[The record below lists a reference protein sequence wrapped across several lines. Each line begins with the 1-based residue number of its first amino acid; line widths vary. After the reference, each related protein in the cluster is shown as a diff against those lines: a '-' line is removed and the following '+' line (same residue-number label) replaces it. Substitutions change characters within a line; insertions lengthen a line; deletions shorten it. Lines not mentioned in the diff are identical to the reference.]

1 MTERTA
7 DPQGQF
13 TRVFLHLSYT
23 TLMITVVAG
32 ASLPEEGQGAVTPPP
47 TVMSISKLILGLKMA
62 RRFSFLYFIH
72 HDSHVIPLIKN
83 AQNIVLN

>member
-13 TRVFLHLSYT
+13 TRVFLHFSYT

-32 ASLPEEGQGAVTPPP
+32 ASLPEEGQGAVTPLP
-47 TVMSISKLILGLKMA
+47 
-62 RRFSFLYFIH
+62 
-72 HDSHVIPLIKN
+72 
-83 AQNIVLN
+83 Q